1 MGKIIQKP
9 SRRKKFFKSG
19 LGEFLRLDRNHADR
33 LLDYF
38 RRYPDLRMEVIESIY
53 LSAARSR
60 QAPTRREMIAEL
72 VMLASAQPIDQTLRR
87 LERFSLEG
95 WSDCFD
101 DEFFNRLEAES
112 HHLRRVGFFRDAR
125 NLIKVGTVAA
135 RMHNQNEWADRLNKN
150 TSRELGKQIADQPFL
165 KQSGW

>member
-9 SRRKKFFKSG
+9 SRRERFFRSG

-60 QAPTRREMIAEL
+60 QAPTRREMIAAL

-95 WSDCFD
+95 WSAVSLHIAVAFPVARQPVTHDHKPG
-101 DEFFNRLEAES
+101 RLQP
-112 HHLRRVGFFRDAR
+112 
-125 NLIKVGTVAA
+125 VAPYPV
-135 RMHNQNEWADRLNKN
+135 EK
-150 TSRELGKQIADQPFL
+150 SRH
-165 KQSGW
+165 